1 MADVIDIANDQA
13 DYFLQV
19 ALDRRQ
25 RQATTAASA
34 EFCEDCDEP
43 IPLRRQQMV
52 RGCQT
57 CVSCQELREAKRG

>member
-25 RQATTAASA
+25 RGVVSVVSA
-34 EFCEDCDEP
+34 VDCEDCGDVIPEP
-43 IPLRRQQMV
+43 RRV
-52 RGCQT
+52 AAVGCAT
-57 CVSCQELREAKRG
+57 CIDCQAARERRR

>member
-25 RQATTAASA
+25 RQATTVASA
-34 EFCEDCDEP
+34 EFCEGCDDP
-43 IPLRRQQMV
+43 IPLRRQQAEQ
-52 RGCQT
+52 GCQT
-57 CVSCQELREAKRG
+57 CISCQELRERRR

>member
-34 EFCEDCDEP
+34 EFCEDCDDP
-43 IPLRRQQMV
+43 IPLPRQQMV

-57 CVSCQELREAKRG
+57 CVSCQELREARR

>member
-19 ALDRRQ
+19 ALERRQ
-25 RQATTAASA
+25 RQTTGAASA

-43 IPLRRQQMV
+43 IPLLRQQKV
-52 RGCQT
+52 LGCQT
-57 CVSCQELREAKRG
+57 CVSCQELREARR

>member
-25 RQATTAASA
+25 RQASTAASA
-34 EFCEDCDEP
+34 ELCDDCGEP
-43 IPLRRQQMV
+43 IPLLRQQMV
-52 RGCQT
+52 QGCQT
-57 CVSCQELREAKRG
+57 CVSCQELREARR